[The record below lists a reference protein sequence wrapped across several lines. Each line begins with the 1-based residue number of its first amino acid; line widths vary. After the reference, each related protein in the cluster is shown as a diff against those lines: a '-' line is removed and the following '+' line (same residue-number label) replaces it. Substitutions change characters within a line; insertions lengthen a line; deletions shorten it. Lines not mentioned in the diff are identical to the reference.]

1 MAKKN
6 KLSFVCSECGSN
18 HPRWA
23 GQCSSCHEWNTIVEF
38 KESKVLTP
46 TASSKGYSVTDA
58 GLEKLSNVSDEKI
71 ARYKTGSKE
80 LDRVL
85 GDGLVHG
92 SIVLISGAPGA
103 GKSTLL
109 IDVLSK
115 LSALGPALYVS
126 GEESKKQIKDRGD
139 RLKLDLNN
147 IDIMTTGD
155 VELITQTALDHQHK
169 FVIVDSVQTCFVNSV
184 ESAPG
189 GVSQVKE
196 SAALLSRFSKVNGV
210 TTMLA
215 VHETKD
221 GSNIAGPQT
230 LSHIGDATLKLSR
243 EADSK
248 YRTLRALKNRF
259 GSAEEIGTLAMMP
272 QGLKDVKNPSAIF
285 LEQSIEASGNIA
297 YASAEAGRTLLVNI
311 QALVDGASGE
321 KPQRGVVG
329 VDYRRL
335 STLLAVISKRMGVY
349 ISDQDIYINVVGGI
363 KLYDETGAD
372 LPMLLSLLSSYR
384 NKVLKNTTVAFGEV
398 GLSGEIRAVPMGHE
412 RVKEAIR
419 NGFDTIIIPKKN
431 YSPSLNKDGVRIVPV
446 ETVNDLMQFIDN

>member
-1 MAKKN
+1 MAKKS

-23 GQCSSCHEWNTIVEF
+23 GQCSSCHQWNSIVEF
-38 KESKVLTP
+38 REASVVSTP
-46 TASSKGYSVTDA
+46 TTANKGYSVSDA
-58 GLEKLSNVSDEKI
+58 GLEKLSAVSDVKI
-71 ARYKTGSKE
+71 DRFKTGSAE

-85 GDGLVHG
+85 GGGIVLG
-92 SIVLISGAPGA
+92 SIVLISGAPGS

-115 LSALGPALYVS
+115 LSKIGPALYVS
-126 GEESKKQIKDRGD
+126 GEESKKQIKDRAD
-139 RLKLDLNN
+139 RLKLNLDN

-155 VELITQTALDHQHK
+155 VELITQTALHHNHK
-169 FVIVDSVQTCFVNSV
+169 FVIVDSVQTCYLNSV
-184 ESAPG
+184 ESSPG
-189 GVSQVKE
+189 GVTQVKE
-196 SAALLSRFSKVNGV
+196 SAALLSRFSKENGV
-210 TTMLA
+210 TTLLA

-259 GSAEEIGTLAMMP
+259 GSAEEVGTLAMMP
-272 QGLKDVKNPSAIF
+272 TGLKDVTNPSAIF

-311 QALVDGASGE
+311 QALVDSTTSE

-335 STLLAVISKRMGVY
+335 TTLLAVINKRMGIY
-349 ISDQDIYINVVGGI
+349 IGDQDIYINVVGGI
-363 KLYDETGAD
+363 KLHDETGAD
-372 LPMLLSLLSSYR
+372 LPMLLSLLSSFRDKIYS
-384 NKVLKNTTVAFGEV
+384 NTTVAFGEV
-398 GLSGEIRAVPMGHE
+398 GLSGEVRAVGMGHE
-412 RVKEAIR
+412 RIKEAIR
-419 NGFDTIIIPKKN
+419 NGFDTIIVPKKN
-431 YSPSLNKDGVRIVPV
+431 YSPKLKKEGVRIVPV
-446 ETVNDLMQFIDN
+446 ENVNDLMQFID